1 MTAKTNS
8 INGVTRLH
16 SFEISL
22 KRFKAVGGTMQAV
35 MKHRELGLPAGQWP
49 DNFVLPPI
57 GWFRLFETK
66 LDGVRVYR
74 QNDNILTVTPK

>member
-22 KRFKAVGGTMQAV
+22 KRFRAIGGTMQATY
-35 MKHRELGLPAGQWP
+35 KHSEFGLPAGQWP

-57 GWFRLFETK
+57 GWFRLMDVK
-66 LDGVRVYR
+66 ADGAHVYR
-74 QNDNILTVTPK
+74 QNDNILTVTP